1 MKTKTQRLV
10 ISALLCAL
18 TCVVTMMVK
27 VPSPF
32 KGYLNLGDG
41 IVLFSSFMLEPG
53 YAFLAAGI
61 GSALADLF
69 SGYALYAPATF
80 VIKGVMALIAFYD
93 YKIMNKKMGDFP
105 SRLLS
110 CACAELVMV
119 GGYLLFEGILY
130 GFAPSLVNVLPNAVQ
145 GAVGMIL
152 AIILMK
158 IFSKSKIRL

>member
-1 MKTKTQRLV
+1 
-10 ISALLCAL
+10 
-18 TCVVTMMVK
+18 
-27 VPSPF
+27 
-32 KGYLNLGDG
+32 
-41 IVLFSSFMLEPG
+41 
-53 YAFLAAGI
+53 
-61 GSALADLF
+61 
-69 SGYALYAPATF
+69 
-80 VIKGVMALIAFYD
+80 MALIAFYD